1 MEEVS
6 SSANAGYTKIL
17 VFDKYVNV
25 ISQQAYN

>member
-17 VFDKYVNV
+17 GSVLTVGFSN
-25 ISQQAYN
+25 SQVR